1 MFLSQKLFPEVNILI
16 PFADT
21 GCRYI
26 KISLLIYS
34 SAQAVLEK
42 WCPDR
47 GKIVEDMNAL
57 LSGME
62 YP

>member
-47 GKIVEDMNAL
+47 G
-57 LSGME
+57 
-62 YP
+62 